1 MKKNNLLI
9 LCFLL
14 IHFFVEASYVPNV
27 PYFYQYNNSI
37 NPGGSCQNTSIAMLI
52 KFYGGTTEYPDA
64 ISSYY
69 GTSQAQ
75 TVSGLETVFN
85 SEAQYFGLTVRDIG
99 HTDGTF
105 ADIQSL
111 LAAGKPV
118 IVHGYFTDYGH
129 VMVITGFTGSSYIC
143 NDPAGRW
150 SQQYGYGGYC
160 QCNSTEGKDIYYSK
174 SAFEDAIGPNGT
186 IWYHEMTN
194 TYTPPPPSPTDVIKP
209 YSNINFSNPQ
219 NYRTNNFT
227 INYTDSD
234 NTGGSGIDK
243 SFYSVLDWN
252 GSEWRAN
259 NNNGFYCDNFDF
271 SINNEWTS
279 NGGNW
284 GISSN
289 VLVQSD
295 LINQNTALN
304 SSLNQ
309 SLSNRY
315 LYHFS
320 TKINGTA
327 TNRGGGIHIFCDDV
341 TQVNRGNNYLIFLR
355 PNVSEIQ
362 LFKVTNNT
370 ITALTSFTNVTLNN
384 NSWYDIKIM
393 YDRTTGKITIWKND
407 NLAGTYTDT
416 NPISSGDGISFRS
429 RESEFSINNFKV
441 YRSRPATQNSVS
453 VGNNNSDVRYQS
465 ISSSSVSYACKIKSL
480 TVDVAGN
487 ISAVANQDVLID
499 WSNPLSISS
508 VNDGL
513 QSDINYTQNSQTLY
527 ANFSAS
533 TDINSGIKEY
543 FYSIGKTPGAT
554 DVVSWKSNGTSL
566 NISHTNLNLTNGTT
580 YYINVK
586 SLNNAGLY
594 SAVSS
599 SNGQTY
605 LKPAVNNINP
615 IICNG
620 ETFTVGNQNYTNP
633 NTYYDTLQS
642 VTTGIDSIVITNL
655 TVNPSFLL
663 NNPVSICSGGSYTIN
678 NNTYTSAGTYTD
690 TLQTVNG
697 CDSIVVTD
705 LSVNICTG
713 ITQIQQNQKIQ
724 IIPNP
729 NNGQF
734 NIKLLNYTSI
744 DKISIIDCIGRE
756 VFSFSPQAQ
765 INNIDLSQLSIGIY
779 YLRNTGDEQ
788 TIKIIIQ
795 R

>member
-9 LCFLL
+9 LFFLF
-14 IHFFVEASYVPNV
+14 INFFAKASYIPAV

-85 SEAQYFGLTVRDIG
+85 SEAQYFGLNVRDIG

-105 ADIQSL
+105 ADIQTL

-118 IVHGYFTDYGH
+118 IVHGYFTNYGH
-129 VMVITGFTGSSYIC
+129 VMVITGYTGTSYIC

-174 SAFEDAIGPNGT
+174 AAFEDAIGPNGT

-194 TYTPPPPSPTDVIKP
+194 TFSPPAPSPSDVIKP
-209 YSNINFSNPQ
+209 YSNIIFNNPQ
-219 NYRTNNFT
+219 NYRTSNFT

-252 GSEWRAN
+252 GQEWRAN
-259 NNNGFYCDNFDF
+259 NNNGFYCDNFDI
-271 SINNEWTS
+271 SINNDWAS

-289 VLVQSD
+289 VLLQSD
-295 LINQNTALN
+295 LTNQNTALN

-309 SLSNRY
+309 TLSNRY

-320 TKINGTA
+320 TKINGSA

-341 TQVNRGNNYLIFLR
+341 TQTNRGNNYLIFLR

-362 LFKVTNNT
+362 LYKVTNNT
-370 ITALTSFTNVTLNN
+370 INTLTSFSNVTLTNN
-384 NSWYDIKIM
+384 TWYDIKIM
-393 YDRTTGKITIWKND
+393 FDRTTGKFSIWKND
-407 NLAGTYTDT
+407 NLVGTYTDT
-416 NPISSGDGISFRS
+416 SPISTGNGISFRN
-429 RESEFSINNFKV
+429 RECEFSLNNFKV
-441 YRSRPATQNSVS
+441 YRSRPATQTTVSIGSNSA
-453 VGNNNSDVRYQS
+453 DVRFQS
-465 ISSSSVSYACKIKSL
+465 QSSSNVSYACKIKSL
-480 TVDVAGN
+480 VVDIAGN
-487 ISAVANQDVLID
+487 ISAIANQDVLID
-499 WSNPLSISS
+499 WSNPNTISS
-508 VNDGL
+508 INDG
-513 QSDINYTQNSQTLY
+513 QQTDINYTQNAQTLF
-527 ANFSAS
+527 ANYTAS
-533 TDINSGIKEY
+533 SDVNSGIKEY

-554 DVVSWKSNGTSL
+554 DILDWTSNGLLL
-566 NISHTNLNLTNGTT
+566 NITQNNLSLTNGVT
-580 YYINVK
+580 YYFNVK

-605 LKPAVNNINP
+605 ITPSITSINP
-615 IICNG
+615 VICSG
-620 ETFTVGNQNYTNP
+620 DTFIVGNQIYTNT
-633 NTYYDTLQS
+633 NTYYDTLQAS
-642 VTTGIDSIVITNL
+642 NTGIDSIIVTNL
-655 TVNPSFLL
+655 TVNPSYQVS
-663 NNPVSICSGGSYTIN
+663 NPVSICSGGSYTIN
-678 NNTYTSAGTYTD
+678 NNTYTITGSYSD
-690 TLQTVNG
+690 TLQTTSG

-705 LSVNICTG
+705 LTVNICTG
-713 ITQIQQNQKIQ
+713 LKQIKNENRIQ
-724 IIPNP
+724 INPNP

-734 NIKLLNYTSI
+734 KIELANYKSI
-744 DKISIIDCIGRE
+744 GTISVIDCLGRE
-756 VFSFSPQAQ
+756 VFSFNPEAQ
-765 INNIDLSQLSIGIY
+765 YNYVNLSELRNGIY
-779 YLRNTGDEQ
+779 Y
-788 TIKIIIQ
+788 IKSALDNESLKFIIQ
-795 R
+795 K